1 MVSGDGYKTGDNAKI
16 HAMSKKIPVANRPAL
31 AANVGLANNADVAT
45 LVLTKA
51 EGDALRAEIEALKAI
66 LINVGIML
74 AP

>member
-1 MVSGDGYKTGDNAKI
+1 MPSGKQFRTGSNAK
-16 HAMSKKIPVANRPAL
+16 AVAFAEAIPVANRPAL
-31 AANVGLANNADVAT
+31 AANVGLANNAGVAT

-66 LINVGIML
+66 LIATGIML